1 MGAEVPR
8 PRVSVVIPCHDQG
21 HLLPDAVRGVSARTA
36 HVEIV
41 VVDDG
46 STDHTAL
53 VARGLRDVMLI
64 RQNRG
69 GIAAAMNRGLRA
81 ALSDYVVFLHPT
93 DRLLPGGIDAG
104 VRAMAANPECVMAY
118 GRCMTIGSD
127 GQLWPAPDVPTVRSG
142 HHAALL
148 HTNLIWT
155 PAAAIFRREAVAAIG
170 GFRTG
175 FDGAADYD
183 LYLRLS
189 RDGAIHDH
197 GRPVAACRRRPGSWS
212 GAADRMLR
220 DTLAVMH
227 SNRPDSDAALCSAWH
242 DGYRAWQDVYGAE
255 LADEVWAHVHGHAFP
270 DAGRKLLMLAWLA
283 PRTFVGELG
292 RALRRGYTATA
303 GAPRKAVTR

>member
-21 HLLPDAVRGVSARTA
+21 HLLADAVRGASARTA
-36 HVEIV
+36 HVDVIV
-41 VVDDG
+41 VDNG
-46 STDHTAL
+46 STDHTAM

-69 GIAAAMNRGLRA
+69 GDAAAMNRGLRA
-81 ALSDYVVFLHPT
+81 ALSDYVIFLHPA

-104 VRAMAANPECVMAY
+104 VRAMAANPSCVMAY
-118 GRCMTIGSD
+118 GRCLTIGSD

-155 PAAAIFRREAVAAIG
+155 PAVAIFRREAVAAIG
-170 GFRTG
+170 GFREE

-189 RDGAIHDH
+189 RDGTIHDH
-197 GRPVAACRRRPGSWS
+197 GRPVAACRRGQGSWS

-227 SNRPDSDAALCSAWH
+227 SNRPDSDVALSWAWR
-242 DGYRAWQDVYGAE
+242 DGYRAWQDVYGA
-255 LADEVWAHVHGHAFP
+255 LLVDEVRAHVHEHDFSG
-270 DAGRKLLMLAWLA
+270 AGRKLLVLAWLA
-283 PRTFVGELG
+283 PRTLLRELG
-292 RALRRGYTATA
+292 RTLRGSSAA
-303 GAPRKAVTR
+303 VGAPRRATTR